1 MHRCLRSA
9 ILAALLLLAD
19 SNPAVAGMPSVTL
32 SDIARMRFS
41 TISFFAVL
49 FLLCSLAVRW
59 IWNSLRKDFPRLPY
73 LSFRRAVSLVALWG
87 LLFLLVLTMISGA
100 RELLTP
106 GAWKKDGLTYKLKDE
121 LEPAQAEA
129 SRRLPE
135 RRAAIERLRTALW
148 TYAGSH
154 DGRFPADNSAPEIPD
169 DAWSVP
175 DASGMRYRYTR
186 GLLVDQGNTPL
197 AYEPGLFADA
207 RLVLLSSGKI
217 VSMTEAELSSATAK
231 ASR

>member
-1 MHRCLRSA
+1 M
-9 ILAALLLLAD
+9 
-19 SNPAVAGMPSVTL
+19 TF
-32 SDIARMRFS
+32 SDIARMRLS

-73 LSFRRAVSLVALWG
+73 LSFRRAVSLIALWG

-135 RRAAIERLRTALW
+135 RARRLTVFEPRFGLTPGATTVVFRPTIRNRKSPTTLGACP
-148 TYAGSH
+148 TRPECGIATPAGSWPIKATRRSRMSRASSPTPGSSCFRA
-154 DGRFPADNSAPEIPD
+154 GRLC
-169 DAWSVP
+169 
-175 DASGMRYRYTR
+175 R
-186 GLLVDQGNTPL
+186 
-197 AYEPGLFADA
+197 
-207 RLVLLSSGKI
+207 
-217 VSMTEAELSSATAK
+217 
-231 ASR
+231 